1 MAAATATSPLVAIA
15 DVTASQLLVD
25 SSSSD
30 AASTSPATAALSPQP
45 LATGDLTLWSTP
57 STSASLSSSS
67 AASTNVDP
75 SEPILLIRVA
85 EQVFPLYKS
94 TIFGTHDG
102 KEEWYTFSVELEPQ
116 AGSAGKDDTPGV
128 IKPDTSAINDVARMW
143 VRLVLPP
150 GIHVQS
156 SPLSNARDDFERI
169 LISHGLLL
177 SGIRAAGDEVG
188 RGAAQ
193 SGEET
198 SQQIKDA
205 AGNHRDQTEGTNS
218 PASFSRSSH
227 RFAQGSSST
236 TASLAQYT
244 GIASGAVS
252 SLASSAGSALGTA
265 YQGARTSLFSVS
277 EGQQQQQTASTG
289 GTAAGQDVFKGE
301 EADKRIMPETRDAIS
316 QAFDGAGQGAS
327 SIYGTAT
334 DEAPSVISHNAGQ
347 ESAEV
352 ASHAGQS
359 LANVGSAAK
368 DATLGTSTVVHGYYA
383 AKGAAEEQ
391 QSK

>member
-45 LATGDLTLWSTP
+45 LATGDLTLWSTL
-57 STSASLSSSS
+57 STAASSSS
-67 AASTNVDP
+67 SSTASNVDA

-102 KEEWYTFSVELEPQ
+102 KEDWYTFSVELEPS

-150 GIHVQS
+150 GIHEQS

-205 AGNHRDQTEGTNS
+205 AGNHRAQTEGTNS

-227 RFAQGSSST
+227 RFAQGSNST

-265 YQGARTSLFSVS
+265 YQGARDSLFSGS
-277 EGQQQQQTASTG
+277 QGQQQDQQQQAASTG
-289 GTAAGQDVFKGE
+289 GPAAGQDVFKGE

-316 QAFDGAGQGAS
+316 QAFDGAGQG
-327 SIYGTAT
+327 
-334 DEAPSVISHNAGQ
+334 
-347 ESAEV
+347 
-352 ASHAGQS
+352 
-359 LANVGSAAK
+359 
-368 DATLGTSTVVHGYYA
+368 
-383 AKGAAEEQ
+383 
-391 QSK
+391 